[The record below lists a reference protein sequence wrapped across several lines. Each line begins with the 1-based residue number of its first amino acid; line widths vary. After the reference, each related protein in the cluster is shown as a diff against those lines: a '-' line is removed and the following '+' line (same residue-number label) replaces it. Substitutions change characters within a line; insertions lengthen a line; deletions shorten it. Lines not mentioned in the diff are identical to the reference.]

1 MTLSGI
7 PRTPQMSGP
16 YDEQLA
22 RRLQTR
28 DPGAMTELY
37 DRYAKLVWS
46 LIVAIVRDT
55 AAAEDLTE
63 ETFLRVWNRV
73 HAFDA
78 GRGAIGPW
86 LLAIARNLAIE
97 RLRSRN
103 ARMDR
108 GAADLDIREHPFLF
122 VDMEREVLNADH
134 PKAIRSAMAKL
145 SPDRRKAIEL
155 AYYEGLSQAQIAER
169 LGEPPEAVKTWL
181 RAATKQIR
189 EELGQAVTA

>member
-1 MTLSGI
+1 
-7 PRTPQMSGP
+7 MSGS

-22 RRLQTR
+22 RRLQAR

-37 DRYAKLVWS
+37 DRYGKLVWS
-46 LIVAIVRDT
+46 LIVAIVRN
-55 AAAEDLTE
+55 AADAEDLTE

-86 LLAIARNLAIE
+86 LLAMARNLAIA

-108 GAADLDIREHPFLF
+108 GAADVDIREHPSLF
-122 VDMEREVLNADH
+122 VDMDREVLNADH
-134 PKAIRSAMAKL
+134 PKAMRSAMAKL
-145 SPDRRKAIEL
+145 SPDQRKTFEL
-155 AYYEGLSQAQIAER
+155 AYYEGLSQDQIAER

-181 RAATKQIR
+181 REATKQLR
-189 EELGQAVTA
+189 EELGQAVAA